1 VIHNKEKTMQR
12 DWKRS
17 VRAGMFLAS
26 YALLAAQSARA
37 VGTASGTSVDNR
49 ATVAYSVGSTSQ
61 PLIESSPT
69 GNSVAGAGNGTDTSF
84 LVDNMVDL
92 TVSELSGSYT
102 SVASGG
108 VSEVL
113 VYTVANTGNTTQDFS
128 LTAADNATDPFGGT
142 DNFDA
147 TPVAIFVDANNN
159 SVYDAGIDIATY
171 IDELGADADVE
182 VFVLRD
188 MGVRANGD
196 ISAVTLT
203 ARVAAGGVGGTQGAD
218 ILTDDS
224 AAADLPGTVQIA
236 FADAA
241 GDTDAANDGQ
251 YSDTGAYRVGAAAI
265 TVAKTSLVISDP
277 IGGPNPK
284 AIPGAVVEYT
294 VTVTNAV
301 GASAA
306 ATNVQVS
313 DSLNAEITALTL
325 AFDANGYGAGTGIRV
340 TAPNINGGAPL
351 ALTNTNGDSDGG
363 DFTGNAVTASG
374 ITLQAGESATVTFR
388 VVIQ

>member
-26 YALLAAQSARA
+26 FALLAAQSAQA

-49 ATVAYSVGSTSQ
+49 ATVAYAVGSTSQ
-61 PLIESSPT
+61 PVIESSPT
-69 GNSVAGAGNGTDTSF
+69 GNTTPGATNGTDTSF

-92 TVSELSGSYT
+92 TVSELSLSYT
-102 SVASGG
+102 VVASGG
-108 VSEVL
+108 LSEVL
-113 VYTVANTGNTTQDFS
+113 VYTVTNTGNTTQDFS
-128 LTAADNATDPFGGT
+128 LSALDNATDPFGGVDT
-142 DNFDA
+142 FDA
-147 TPVAIFVDANNN
+147 TPVAIFVDSNNN
-159 SVYDAGIDIATY
+159 SVYDAGTDTATY
-171 IDELGADADVE
+171 IDELAADADVE

-188 MGVRANGD
+188 IGVQANAA

-203 ARVAAGGVGGTQGAD
+203 AQVAAGGVVATQGAD

-224 AAADLPGTVQIA
+224 LNPDTAGVEIA

-241 GDTDAANDGQ
+241 GDTDAGNDGRH
-251 YSDTGAYRVGAAAI
+251 SDTDAYQVGAAAI
-265 TVAKTSLVISDP
+265 TVSKTSLVLSDP

-294 VTVTNAV
+294 VTVDNAV
-301 GASAA
+301 GASAS
-306 ATNVQVS
+306 ATNVQVT
-313 DSLNAEITALTL
+313 DSLSAEIAAGTV
-325 AFDANGYGAGTGIRV
+325 AFDANGYGAATGIRV
-340 TAPNINGGAPL
+340 TAPNINGGAPK
-351 ALTNTNGDSDGG
+351 ALTNVADTDEG
-363 DFTGNAVTASG
+363 DFTADAVTVSG

>member
-1 VIHNKEKTMQR
+1 
-12 DWKRS
+12 
-17 VRAGMFLAS
+17 
-26 YALLAAQSARA
+26 
-37 VGTASGTSVDNR
+37 
-49 ATVAYSVGSTSQ
+49 VAYSVGSTSQ